1 MEKIKTFTFLL
12 ALLTAVCATGQTL
25 SFKFDAPRIIYVNPN
40 NFLEFDVLVESSS
53 DSENFYSGSLEL
65 NFDNTSL
72 SGTGVQVTKGVL
84 INGVN
89 TDDAPKYN
97 LTTGVTGS
105 KLTIEIV
112 GDNVSFN
119 RNPTD
124 EDDWNKITTNADIL
138 ITVRF
143 QINGYTTGQVAG
155 ISFDEVATSNGFWQ
169 YMAIVP
175 HATAIP
181 YDRPSFTYTN
191 NLSDVYLGRIHAAGV
206 DLSGGLIPGWSQAG
220 GLFNTAA
227 LYTSI
232 WSGTGTGFFEV
243 PAQSKDI
250 RIHNGATLNI
260 PVASGG
266 FQTGG
271 QWNAETVEIN
281 GSLTIQSS
289 AVGTG
294 SLIADAITGTGTVSA
309 SRHMTGNKWHLISGT
324 ASQSVESFLAA
335 NGNIPTKDFLGTDRR
350 GMMEYN
356 TTVNGWSDFFLD
368 ASQPGTMTTG
378 KGFAART
385 SSDGNVTFTGSIV
398 AGNINVPIVDD
409 GQGWNLIGNPYTSA
423 IDLNNNANNFLAQN
437 TAQLD
442 PSYVAVYVWEET
454 ETTSQYKI
462 SNLTDS
468 NVPDT
473 LAIAQGFFVKS
484 KAGGGTI
491 QFNRLMQFHSPFVK
505 LKSGTQQAGL
515 KLIATNNNGSSST
528 DVMFLQNGTP
538 GLDPG
543 YDAGALKLDRNFAM
557 YTRLVEDN
565 GVDFAIQSLP
575 RNGFEKYVVPVGL
588 DFKEGG
594 QVAFTAQLLSLPS
607 SINVVLE
614 DRLNNVFTPLNSDDS
629 RYTAIVA
636 ANASST
642 GRFYLHVSYST
653 TGIEDELNTNPINA
667 YMMRNEIIID
677 GKVSSNAIATLYDL
691 QGRSVLSRNLEQGL
705 RNRIMSQGLKTG
717 VYLLQI
723 VDNGQRVSFKLP
735 VVE

>member
-25 SFKFDAPRIIYVNPN
+25 SFKFDAPRIIFVTPN
-40 NFLEFDVLVESSS
+40 NFLEFDVLVEADQVQNLYSGKVT
-53 DSENFYSGSLEL
+53 FTFSGSLS
-65 NFDNTSL
+65 NNTGDWS
-72 SGTGVQVTKGVL
+72 VTKGEVL
-84 INGVN
+84 DGVN
-89 TDDAPKYN
+89 GDSDQKYTISAGTIIGN
-97 LTTGVTGS
+97 EFTVTFIAAAS
-105 KLTIEIV
+105 SDPNVNSDYNAISTSAFQKLV
-112 GDNVSFN
+112 
-119 RNPTD
+119 
-124 EDDWNKITTNADIL
+124 
-138 ITVRF
+138 TVRVLR
-143 QINGYTTGQVAG
+143 NGPTAGTAG
-155 ISFDEVATSNGFWQ
+155 ITFVEDEMDGEFNYVTSGADVNPF
-169 YMAIVP
+169 
-175 HATAIP
+175 TNS
-181 YDRPSFTYTN
+181 YDSKNFADLY
-191 NLSDVYLGRIHAAGV
+191 VGRIFASGV
-206 DLSGGLIPGWSQAG
+206 NVIPGFPGWSQNGATG
-220 GLFNTAA
+220 TLTLDPFN
-227 LYTSI
+227 TSI
-232 WSGTGTGFFEV
+232 WSGD
-243 PAQSKDI
+243 AQSAISVQFVAGDL
-250 RIHNGATLNI
+250 RIHEGASYKLNI
-260 PVASGG
+260 G
-266 FQTGG
+266 TTNNGG
-271 QWNAETVEIN
+271 QLIAETIEIN
-281 GSLTIQSS
+281 GANALILESS
-289 AVGTG
+289 ASGTG
-294 SLIADAITGTGTVSA
+294 AVIANAITGLGTAVVN
-309 SRHMTGNKWHLISGT
+309 RHMTGEKWHLISGT

-350 GMMEYN
+350 GMMDYN

-368 ASQPGTMTTG
+368 TSQPGTMTTG

-543 YDAGALKLDRNFAM
+543 FDAGALKLDRNFAM

-614 DRLNNVFTPLNSDDS
+614 DRLNNIFTPLNSDDS
-629 RYTAIVA
+629 RYTATVA

-691 QGRSVLSRNLEQGL
+691 QGRLVLSRNLEQGL

>member
-25 SFKFDAPRIIYVNPN
+25 SFKFDAPRIIFVTPN
-40 NFLEFDVLVESSS
+40 NFLEFDVLVEADQVQNLYSGKVT
-53 DSENFYSGSLEL
+53 FTFSGSLS
-65 NFDNTSL
+65 NNTGDWS
-72 SGTGVQVTKGVL
+72 VTKGEVL
-84 INGVN
+84 DGVNGDSDQKYTISAGTINGNEFTVTFIAAASSDPNVN
-89 TDDAPKYN
+89 SDYN
-97 LTTGVTGS
+97 AISTS
-105 KLTIEIV
+105 AFQKLV
-112 GDNVSFN
+112 
-119 RNPTD
+119 
-124 EDDWNKITTNADIL
+124 
-138 ITVRF
+138 TVRVLR
-143 QINGYTTGQVAG
+143 NGPTAGTAG
-155 ISFDEVATSNGFWQ
+155 ITFVEDEMDGEFNYVTSGADVNPF
-169 YMAIVP
+169 
-175 HATAIP
+175 TNS
-181 YDRPSFTYTN
+181 YDSKNFADLY
-191 NLSDVYLGRIHAAGV
+191 VGRIFASGV
-206 DLSGGLIPGWSQAG
+206 NVIPGFPGWSQNGATG
-220 GLFNTAA
+220 TLTLDPFN
-227 LYTSI
+227 TSI
-232 WSGTGTGFFEV
+232 WSGD
-243 PAQSKDI
+243 AQSAISVQFVAGDL
-250 RIHNGATLNI
+250 RIHEGASYKLNI
-260 PVASGG
+260 G
-266 FQTGG
+266 TTNNGG
-271 QWNAETVEIN
+271 QLIAETIEIN
-281 GSLTIQSS
+281 GANALILESS
-289 AVGTG
+289 ASGTG
-294 SLIADAITGTGTVSA
+294 AVIANAITGLGTAVVN
-309 SRHMTGNKWHLISGT
+309 RHMTGEKWHLISGT

-350 GMMEYN
+350 GMMDYN

-368 ASQPGTMTTG
+368 TSQPGTMTTG

-543 YDAGALKLDRNFAM
+543 FDAGALKLDRNFAM

-614 DRLNNVFTPLNSDDS
+614 DRLNNIFTPLNSDDS
-629 RYTAIVA
+629 RYTATVA

-691 QGRSVLSRNLEQGL
+691 QGRLVLSRNLEQGL